1 MAAAGGGAGG
11 AGGSVASA
19 VEAAAAARAALSD
32 AEVAALMEA
41 SAKYGKASDPHKFD
55 PDALLVHFKVC
66 ALHPR
71 DIPLH
76 AFVLGCDEVK
86 KIVCAYACAVA
97 VSSACGGGG
106 LTALCGGLRPAIPND
121 RPPPTT
127 RPPPNTHPPADTLGS
142 AFAIASADITE
153 KTGILGVRAGE
164 MEALAA
170 KNGSAIPH
178 RGDSDPPAGDKPV
191 RMTLQ
196 FLVDHEMRTGMHTHV
211 DEPYVSAARSL
222 LRLMW
227 FLDFLSVL
235 IRLLLD
241 DKVELGECAQSAYDE
256 ALAKHHPWLLRKT
269 IGAAIYFL
277 PYKATFWRNL
287 AGTDDDSFIRPKLQA
302 FVAEMDVARLALW
315 AYYGKHKLEG
325 LP

>member
-1 MAAAGGGAGG
+1 MGCVPAPAP
-11 AGGSVASA
+11 
-19 VEAAAAARAALSD
+19 ARN
-32 AEVAALMEA
+32 
-41 SAKYGKASDPHKFD
+41 PTH
-55 PDALLVHFKVC
+55 H
-66 ALHPR
+66 
-71 DIPLH
+71 
-76 AFVLGCDEVK
+76 
-86 KIVCAYACAVA
+86 
-97 VSSACGGGG
+97 
-106 LTALCGGLRPAIPND
+106 
-121 RPPPTT
+121 PPPA
-127 RPPPNTHPPADTLGS
+127 ADTLGS

-153 KTGILGVRAGE
+153 KTGILGVRMGE
-164 MEALAA
+164 MEDLA
-170 KNGSAIPH
+170 KRNGSAAPH
-178 RGDSDPPAGDKPV
+178 RGDSAPPAGDKPV

-196 FLVDHEMRTGMHTHV
+196 FLVDHEMRTGMHTSV

-235 IRLLLD
+235 IRLLLE

-302 FVAEMDVARLALW
+302 FLSEMDVARLSLW
-315 AYYGKHKLEG
+315 EYYGKHKLEG